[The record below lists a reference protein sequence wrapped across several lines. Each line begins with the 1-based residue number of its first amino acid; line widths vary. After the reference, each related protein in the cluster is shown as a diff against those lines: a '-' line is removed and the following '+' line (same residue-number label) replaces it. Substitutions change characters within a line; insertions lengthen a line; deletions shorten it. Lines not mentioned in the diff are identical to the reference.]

1 MTRPS
6 STLSWR
12 VQADEHYRAVRTLQR
27 EHDRQR
33 RRIWRELRIFALV
46 VFTCVALTIVARQWR
61 ETRQPPIATL
71 WIFGVPLLLVAG
83 YAATRPI
90 ALRRAVKRQLDD
102 DPSTQQERRYTLDG
116 AGLRID
122 GESFHVEMPWAKL
135 IVVRETNE
143 FFLFVT
149 RKSAFYLPKRAI
161 VWPERLEGVRDLLAE
176 YLGDRADVR

>member
-1 MTRPS
+1 MSHPS
-6 STLSWR
+6 SILRWR
-12 VQADEHYRAVRTLQR
+12 VHPDEHYRAIRTLRR
-27 EHDRQR
+27 EHAAQE
-33 RRIWRELRIFALV
+33 RRIWRELRLV
-46 VFTCVALTIVARQWR
+46 SLAVFVAIAVAIVVRRWR
-61 ETRQPPIATL
+61 EIHRAPIAYL
-71 WIFGVPLLLVAG
+71 WVFGVPLVVVAL
-83 YAATRPI
+83 YAATRPL

-102 DPSTQQERRYTLDG
+102 DPSTQQERSYTLDV

-122 GESFHVEMPWAKL
+122 GESFHVELNWAQL

-161 VWPERLEGVRDLLAE
+161 QWPERLESVRDLLVE